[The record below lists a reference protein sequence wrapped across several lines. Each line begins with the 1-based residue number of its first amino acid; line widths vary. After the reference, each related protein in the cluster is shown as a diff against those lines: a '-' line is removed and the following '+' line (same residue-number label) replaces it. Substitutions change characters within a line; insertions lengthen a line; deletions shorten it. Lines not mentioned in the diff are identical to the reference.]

1 MATRM
6 VDGFEDAITSF
17 GKQAMQLELI
27 DYHRARE
34 KGHMLCMI
42 SLHFC
47 LSLHDVI
54 SVLT

>member
-1 MATRM
+1 M